1 MLITYCLFIV
11 ITRYNF
17 KKSKYTYKYT
27 LRMENFL
34 DIFFIIFPTVIILYI
49 LIPSVG
55 FLYNSEYIIETTNY
69 TFTLNVVAHQWY

>member
-1 MLITYCLFIV
+1 
-11 ITRYNF
+11 
-17 KKSKYTYKYT
+17 
-27 LRMENFL
+27 MENFL